1 MRNIYTLSVCSA
13 ALVGTEA
20 GTECGLQVLA
30 QLTETRRPD
39 QPSAIMQHQVMQTGG
54 KLQ

>member
-20 GTECGLQVLA
+20 GTECGLQ
-30 QLTETRRPD
+30 LTGTRRPD